1 MPIDLAPYDLILQDW
16 GRPAFL
22 RQAAD
27 DLAPSPAIEHS
38 VILIPQTVR
47 LSQTDMIAL
56 VQGESRH
63 FLIQA
68 DSLPD
73 SLQWLDCELLVDS
86 LPHRVIAAEDSGA
99 GGWVLLET
107 HASPPRTAA

>member
-1 MPIDLAPYDLILQDW
+1 MPIDLAPYDLILHDW

-27 DLAPSPAIEHS
+27 GLNPSPAIKHP
-38 VILIPQTVR
+38 VIIIPQTVR
-47 LSQTDMIAL
+47 LSQTDMIAA

-68 DSLPD
+68 HALPD

-86 LPHRVIAAEDSGA
+86 LSHRIIAAEDSGA
-99 GGWVLLET
+99 GDWVLLET

>member
-1 MPIDLAPYDLILQDW
+1 MPIDLAPYDLILHDW
-16 GRPAFL
+16 GRPALL
-22 RQAAD
+22 RQATD
-27 DLAPSPAIEHS
+27 GLDTSPVIEHP

-47 LSQTDMIAL
+47 LSQTDMIAA

-68 DSLPD
+68 KALPG
-73 SLQWLDCELLVDS
+73 SLQWLDCELLFDGQS
-86 LPHRVIAAEDSGA
+86 HRIIAAEDSGA

>member
-1 MPIDLAPYDLILQDW
+1 MPIDLAPYDLILHDW
-16 GRPAFL
+16 GRPALL

-27 DLAPSPAIEHS
+27 CLASGPTIEHPII
-38 VILIPQTVR
+38 VIPQTVR
-47 LSQTDMIAL
+47 LSQTDTIAAVL
-56 VQGESRH
+56 GESRH

-68 DSLPD
+68 DALPE
-73 SLQWLDCELLVDS
+73 SLQWLNCELLIDA
-86 LPHRVIAAEDSGA
+86 LPHRIIAAEDSGA